1 MPLAENSPIDQG
13 DIYWITLPNRGGR
26 EQHGRRPCIVMSRT
40 SLNVGNPVVVVPMSS
55 ETRKANAYNVA
66 LPANEIIRDV
76 GSNSTI
82 VDSVALCGQVFMV
95 DKRKFEDK
103 LGKLS
108 YNAILAVQLGI
119 SYVFDIR

>member
-40 SLNVGNPVVVVPMSS
+40 SLNLGNPVVVVPMTS

-66 LPANEIIRDV
+66 LPANEIIRDI
-76 GSNSTI
+76 GSTSTI

>member
-13 DIYWITLPNRGGR
+13 DIYWISLPDRGGR
-26 EQHGRRPCIVMSRT
+26 EQHGRRPCIVMTRT
-40 SLNVGNPVVVVPMSS
+40 LLNVGNPVVVVPMSS
-55 ETRKANAYNVA
+55 ETRKANSYNVK
-66 LPANEIIRDV
+66 LPASEIIRDV
-76 GSNSTI
+76 GSTSAI

-95 DKRKFEDK
+95 DKRKLESR

-108 YNAILAVQLGI
+108 HNALLAVQLGL